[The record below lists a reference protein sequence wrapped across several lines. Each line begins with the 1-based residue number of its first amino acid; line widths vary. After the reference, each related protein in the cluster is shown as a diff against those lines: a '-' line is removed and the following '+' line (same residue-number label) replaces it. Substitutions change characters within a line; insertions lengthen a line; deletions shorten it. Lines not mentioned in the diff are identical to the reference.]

1 MVDEKPTTELDVPD
15 KIDAF
20 TFVRAIME
28 EGRNLLGERPDLLSD
43 YRSARFLINR
53 ALSFYP
59 DTILTAQA
67 VNERPWMP
75 DPMHAIFL
83 INMVRAK
90 NRGRRKWGKRDR
102 DERLPSLMRYY
113 QCSERDASAMIDLH
127 TEEQLTQIDEQF
139 DTGGVRRR

>member
-1 MVDEKPTTELDVPD
+1 
-15 KIDAF
+15 
-20 TFVRAIME
+20 
-28 EGRNLLGERPDLLSD
+28 
-43 YRSARFLINR
+43 
-53 ALSFYP
+53 
-59 DTILTAQA
+59 
-67 VNERPWMP
+67 
-75 DPMHAIFL
+75 MHAIFL